1 MPWQKRAILELS
13 LKTALVIG
21 KVRDLYPDMFQEDFL
36 SCQRTENTSVIQM
49 LWYSP
54 SPANPLC
61 YLRAKIN
68 SHILFIQLTGL
79 GDEQML
85 FWSAFFVCVSL
96 FFFFQYACDVQAEV
110 VGKPAKMFFESALAE
125 MGVPPQQVR
134 FLMPWPLAVPYSYA
148 HWCIFS
154 GLLSF
159 TESCRRGWREC
170 GQGDMVNLEWIHKHF
185 FQTQC
190 VIRGV
195 EKYLYSGSSYEL
207 LKKEKKN
214 CWKNALEGRWPMFA
228 HSVK

>member
-1 MPWQKRAILELS
+1 MPDGWRNPLHLLRHFSTFHHFIWRIFATSLRVMPWQKRAILELS

-110 VGKPAKMFFESALAE
+110 VGKPAKMFFWVS
-125 MGVPPQQVR
+125 
-134 FLMPWPLAVPYSYA
+134 
-148 HWCIFS
+148 
-154 GLLSF
+154 LS
-159 TESCRRGWREC
+159 R
-170 GQGDMVNLEWIHKHF
+170 N
-185 FQTQC
+185 
-190 VIRGV
+190 
-195 EKYLYSGSSYEL
+195 GSSTTAG
-207 LKKEKKN
+207 KVSDAVTTG
-214 CWKNALEGRWPMFA
+214 CAI
-228 HSVK
+228 